1 MPHYAAALPR
11 HRCGCPAPCPSP
23 FFPRIPLPHLIPL
36 ILNSSAIAP
45 AAEAFQL
52 PPMVGKSGSGLAK
65 EQSQE

>member
-1 MPHYAAALPR
+1 
-11 HRCGCPAPCPSP
+11 
-23 FFPRIPLPHLIPL
+23 
-36 ILNSSAIAP
+36 LNSSAIAP